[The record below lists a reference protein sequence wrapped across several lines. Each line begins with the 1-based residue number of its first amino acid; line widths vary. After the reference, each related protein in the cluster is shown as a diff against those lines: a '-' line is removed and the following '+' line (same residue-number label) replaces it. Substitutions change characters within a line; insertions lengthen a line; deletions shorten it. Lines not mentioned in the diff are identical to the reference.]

1 MHFQTFLSRARDKHT
16 ISTYLIAVD
25 VYFNSIAQTSSTPL
39 KIKVIELNFDELQ
52 AWDYKETNNNT
63 TCLFK
68 CELLKKNIH

>member
-52 AWDYKETNNNT
+52 A
-63 TCLFK
+63 
-68 CELLKKNIH
+68 